1 MLRNER
7 LTHTPNGLA
16 DILWDEAELKFNIE
30 SAARRIFKQN
40 GYRIVQPPT
49 FEYFDVYNAA
59 TPNKAE
65 SMFKFFDTDGR
76 TLALRPDFTT
86 SIARLA
92 ATKPM
97 CESLPLRLCYCGST
111 FRNDEAFSQTRQREF
126 SQVGIELIGENSAEA
141 DAEVIITTIE
151 VIAEAGLKQFQ
162 LDIGQVA
169 YFMEIAKDSGLNEH
183 QADNLRKMI
192 NDKVQLVGDVL
203 LSGMS
208 ASNKSV
214 CGTVCVAKN
223 TAEALKNFK
232 DGDILVIPETNN
244 DLVGILR
251 KASAIITEKSGL
263 TSHAAVVGMTLDIP
277 VICGAEGATEI
288 LKNGTTITIDG
299 SRGQVYGGVAK
310 IV

>member
-1 MLRNER
+1 MNDKVFR
-7 LTHTPNGLA
+7 
-16 DILWDEAELKFNIE
+16 
-30 SAARRIFKQN
+30 Q
-40 GYRIVQPPT
+40 
-49 FEYFDVYNAA
+49 
-59 TPNKAE
+59 
-65 SMFKFFDTDGR
+65 
-76 TLALRPDFTT
+76 LALSWGVTPIHTKMKKTT
-86 SIARLA
+86 DALFDHVVEEALAQTNLITKGDIAVITGGA
-92 ATKPM
+92 
-97 CESLPLRLCYCGST
+97 PL
-111 FRNDEAFSQTRQREF
+111 
-126 SQVGIELIGENSAEA
+126 GISG
-141 DAEVIITTIE
+141 TTNI
-151 VIAEAGLKQFQ
+151 L
-162 LDIGQVA
+162 
-169 YFMEIAKDSGLNEH
+169 
-183 QADNLRKMI
+183 
-192 NDKVQLVGDVL
+192 KVQLVGDVL